1 VDPLLTAVNSIHPVD
16 EHPLASGIDSVFEL
30 VHVSLG
36 LLLLDGFPR
45 AFVWFSAGH
54 VSRANVY
61 DIWKVFHGFWF
72 GFPAGHVSRAT
83 VYVIWKVF
91 RGFLFGFPAG
101 HVSRATVYVIWKVF
115 RGFLFGF
122 PAGHVSWGCLPV
134 IWMVFRWLFY
144 FVYLFIVVW
153 ISSRGFPYPTCISYL
168 FRINLILLLSN
179 GLCITTSGL

>member
-1 VDPLLTAVNSIHPVD
+1 MLTAVNSIHPVD
-16 EHPLASGIDSVFEL
+16 EPPLASRIDWVFEL

-36 LLLLDGFPR
+36 LLFLDGILR

-54 VSRANVY
+54 VSR
-61 DIWKVFHGFWF
+61 
-72 GFPAGHVSRAT
+72 PT

-91 RGFLFGFPAG
+91 RGFLFGFPA
-101 HVSRATVYVIWKVF
+101 S
-115 RGFLFGF
+115 
-122 PAGHVSWGCLPV
+122 HVSWGCLPV

>member
-16 EHPLASGIDSVFEL
+16 EPPLASGIDWVFEL

-36 LLLLDGFPR
+36 LLLLDGIPR
-45 AFVWFSAGH
+45 ALVWFSAGH
-54 VSRANVY
+54 VS
-61 DIWKVFHGFWF
+61 KT
-72 GFPAGHVSRAT
+72 T

-91 RGFLFGFPAG
+91 RG
-101 HVSRATVYVIWKVF
+101 V
-115 RGFLFGF
+115 LFGF

-168 FRINLILLLSN
+168 FRINFIQLLSN
-179 GLCITTSGL
+179 GFCITTSGL

>member
-16 EHPLASGIDSVFEL
+16 EPPLASGIDWVVEL

-36 LLLLDGFPR
+36 LLLLDGIPR
-45 AFVWFSAGH
+45 ALVWFSAGH
-54 VSRANVY
+54 VS
-61 DIWKVFHGFWF
+61 K
-72 GFPAGHVSRAT
+72 
-83 VYVIWKVF
+83 
-91 RGFLFGFPAG
+91 
-101 HVSRATVYVIWKVF
+101 ATVYVIWKVF

-153 ISSRGFPYPTCISYL
+153 ISSGGFPYPTCISYL

>member
-1 VDPLLTAVNSIHPVD
+1 MLTAVNSIHPVD
-16 EHPLASGIDSVFEL
+16 EPPLASGIDWVFEL

-36 LLLLDGFPR
+36 LLLLDGIPR
-45 AFVWFSAGH
+45 ALVWFSAGH
-54 VSRANVY
+54 VS
-61 DIWKVFHGFWF
+61 K
-72 GFPAGHVSRAT
+72 
-83 VYVIWKVF
+83 
-91 RGFLFGFPAG
+91 
-101 HVSRATVYVIWKVF
+101 ATVYVIWKVF

>member
-16 EHPLASGIDSVFEL
+16 EPPLASGIDWVFEL

-36 LLLLDGFPR
+36 LLLFDGIPQ
-45 AFVWFSAGH
+45 AFVWFS
-54 VSRANVY
+54 
-61 DIWKVFHGFWF
+61 
-72 GFPAGHVSRAT
+72 AGHVSRAT

-91 RGFLFGFPAG
+91 RRFLFGFPAS

-115 RGFLFGF
+115 RGLLFGF
-122 PAGHVSWGCLPV
+122 PPGHVSWGCLRV

-144 FVYLFIVVW
+144 CVYLFIVVW

-179 GLCITTSGL
+179 GL

>member
-1 VDPLLTAVNSIHPVD
+1 MLTAVNSIHPVD
-16 EHPLASGIDSVFEL
+16 EPPLASGIDWVFEL

-36 LLLLDGFPR
+36 LLLLDGIPR
-45 AFVWFSAGH
+45 AFVWFS
-54 VSRANVY
+54 
-61 DIWKVFHGFWF
+61 
-72 GFPAGHVSRAT
+72 
-83 VYVIWKVF
+83 
-91 RGFLFGFPAG
+91 AG

>member
-16 EHPLASGIDSVFEL
+16 EPPLASGIDWVFEL

-36 LLLLDGFPR
+36 LLLLDGIPR
-45 AFVWFSAGH
+45 ALVWFSAGH
-54 VSRANVY
+54 VS
-61 DIWKVFHGFWF
+61 K
-72 GFPAGHVSRAT
+72 
-83 VYVIWKVF
+83 
-91 RGFLFGFPAG
+91 
-101 HVSRATVYVIWKVF
+101 ATVYVIWKVF

>member
-16 EHPLASGIDSVFEL
+16 EPPLASGIDWVFEL

-36 LLLLDGFPR
+36 LLLLDGIPR

-54 VSRANVY
+54 VSRAT
-61 DIWKVFHGFWF
+61 I
-72 GFPAGHVSRAT
+72 
-83 VYVIWKVF
+83 YVIWKVF
-91 RGFLFGFPAG
+91 RG
-101 HVSRATVYVIWKVF
+101 V
-115 RGFLFGF
+115 LFGF

>member
-16 EHPLASGIDSVFEL
+16 EPPLASGIDWVFEL

-36 LLLLDGFPR
+36 LLLLDGIPR
-45 AFVWFSAGH
+45 AFVWFS
-54 VSRANVY
+54 
-61 DIWKVFHGFWF
+61 
-72 GFPAGHVSRAT
+72 AGHVSRAT

-101 HVSRATVYVIWKVF
+101 D
-115 RGFLFGF
+115 
-122 PAGHVSWGCLPV
+122 VSWGCLPV

-144 FVYLFIVVW
+144 LVYLFIVVW

>member
-16 EHPLASGIDSVFEL
+16 EPPLASGIDWVFEL

-36 LLLLDGFPR
+36 LLLLDGIPR
-45 AFVWFSAGH
+45 AFVWFS
-54 VSRANVY
+54 
-61 DIWKVFHGFWF
+61 
-72 GFPAGHVSRAT
+72 
-83 VYVIWKVF
+83 
-91 RGFLFGFPAG
+91 AG

>member
-16 EHPLASGIDSVFEL
+16 EPPLASGIDWVFEL

-36 LLLLDGFPR
+36 LLLLDGIPR
-45 AFVWFSAGH
+45 ALVWFSAGH
-54 VSRANVY
+54 VS
-61 DIWKVFHGFWF
+61 K
-72 GFPAGHVSRAT
+72 AT

>member
-1 VDPLLTAVNSIHPVD
+1 MDPLLTAVNSIHPVD
-16 EHPLASGIDSVFEL
+16 EPPLASGIDWVFEL

-36 LLLLDGFPR
+36 LLLLDGIPR
-45 AFVWFSAGH
+45 ALVWFSAGH
-54 VSRANVY
+54 VS
-61 DIWKVFHGFWF
+61 K
-72 GFPAGHVSRAT
+72 
-83 VYVIWKVF
+83 
-91 RGFLFGFPAG
+91 
-101 HVSRATVYVIWKVF
+101 ATVYVIWKVF